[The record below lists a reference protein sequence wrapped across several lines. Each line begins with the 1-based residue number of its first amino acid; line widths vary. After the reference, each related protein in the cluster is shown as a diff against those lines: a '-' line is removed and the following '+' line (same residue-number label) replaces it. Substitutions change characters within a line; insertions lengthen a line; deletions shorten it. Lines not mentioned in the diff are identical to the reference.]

1 MANNK
6 QIYVMFLCDEWKSV
20 DSYRL
25 YMVSTNDKKIKEEVR
40 RLVQKGDVIYTKDF
54 DYYDKDDLQSI
65 NNSISN
71 IYIKIVAD
79 GETQF

>member
-40 RLVQKGDVIYTKDF
+40 RLVQKGMEESEQVIR
-54 DYYDKDDLQSI
+54 
-65 NNSISN
+65 
-71 IYIKIVAD
+71 
-79 GETQF
+79 QFKLKFGSRSDELLKRF